1 MSFPTSKG
9 GKVRCLALDSF
20 STNVKKLKENSCEYR
35 VMILEVSTR
44 T

>member
-20 STNVKKLKENSCEYR
+20 STYVKKLKKKSCKYN
-35 VMILEVSTR
+35 VVILEISTR

>member
-20 STNVKKLKENSCEYR
+20 STYVKKLKKR
-35 VMILEVSTR
+35 VANIVL
-44 T
+44 

>member
-20 STNVKKLKENSCEYR
+20 STYVKKLKKSCKYS
-35 VMILEVSTR
+35 VVILEVSTR